1 VRYRA
6 IGCGY
11 TWPARRLNAVVI
23 AKAYGTTVTV
33 AFVSATGMSDRAYE
47 EPTTERTQTMGKTKD
62 VRAAVEDELIFD
74 PLVDPTDIRV
84 QNLGGDVALNGT
96 VPSYPQYQEAAAATR
111 RVAGVT
117 SVHNHLEVVLPPG
130 DERSDP
136 ALTTAAN
143 NALNLTVT
151 VPDTV
156 EAMAHHGVITLTGT
170 VQYGYQRTAAE
181 TTVAALTGVR
191 NVKDDT
197 DIAWD
202 ADPVDVTIA
211 VQDALDRNALIPD
224 DSDVV
229 VDTDENTVTLTG
241 HVRTWAEH
249 DAVLDA
255 AWMTPAVYDVD
266 DQLVV
271 TG

>member
-1 VRYRA
+1 
-6 IGCGY
+6 
-11 TWPARRLNAVVI
+11 
-23 AKAYGTTVTV
+23 
-33 AFVSATGMSDRAYE
+33 
-47 EPTTERTQTMGKTKD
+47 MGKTTD

-84 QNLGGDVALNGT
+84 QNIAGDVALNGT
-96 VPSYPQYQEAAAATR
+96 VPSYPQYQQAAAAAR
-111 RVAGVT
+111 RVAGVI

-130 DERSDP
+130 DERTDA

-143 NALNLTVT
+143 NALDLNIT
-151 VPDTV
+151 VPDGV
-156 EAMAHHGVITLTGT
+156 QAVARNGVITVTGA

-181 TTVAALTGVR
+181 TSVASLTGVR
-191 NVKDDT
+191 RVRDET
-197 DIAWD
+197 EIAWD

-211 VQDALDRNALIPD
+211 VQEALDRNALVPD

-229 VDTDENTVTLTG
+229 VDTNANLVTLTG

-266 DQLVV
+266 DRLVV